1 MKLEGRQRSLHSLY
15 PCSWVLLDRQLVHLR
30 APLFIL
36 LSLPFLF
43 LSQTLTKLGVVSILI
58 DRKGLSMWRGHMGSM
73 GLIVYI
79 SP

>member
-36 LSLPFLF
+36 LS
-43 LSQTLTKLGVVSILI
+43 QTLTKLRVVSILI
-58 DRKGLSMWRGHMGSM
+58 YRKGLSMWKGHMGSM